1 MEELKLLGIKPSID
15 LEVFICKHKAL
26 LPSYRD
32 IYPQS
37 LQSNSVCI
45 SESELKILEKRRAVR
60 PERKYCV
67 SASSSL
73 KKLLIGTTMLPK
85 PIVDYILEKVGVGE
99 PDEPETAGQ

>member
-1 MEELKLLGIKPSID
+1 MLGIKPSID